1 MNIQPFIFN
10 WKGQYDKTCKKEEQ
24 LKKIFDK
31 VIVINSDDDNE
42 KPDWINIGDECYFTE
57 QFLKA
62 VEIFDGDVLFHI
74 QADASYDDFESI
86 VKDAE
91 KYYLEY
97 DWGVYAPNVDYTWYT
112 SQNTDIQSL
121 ESSHPNIK
129 MVADPDCT
137 CWFIHKD
144 IIDEF
149 KNRNIDMTNQKMGW
163 GIDLAICS
171 LSFISKRPV
180 IRDYSHT
187 IDHPPG
193 TTYNKERAAKE
204 MGELWQRLDD
214 DMKIAISYIKGDREN
229 LRNYFV

>member
-10 WKGQYDKTCKKEEQ
+10 WKGQFDKTCEKEEQ

-31 VIVINSDDDNE
+31 VIVINSDDGNE
-42 KPDWINIGDECYFTE
+42 KPDWVNIGDECYFTE

-74 QADASYDDFESI
+74 QADASYDDFERL
-86 VKDAE
+86 VEDAE

-121 ESSHPNIK
+121 ESSHSNIK

-144 IIDEF
+144 IINEF

-171 LSFISKRPV
+171 LSFINKRPV

-193 TTYNKERAAKE
+193 TNYNKERAAKE

-229 LRNYFV
+229 LRKYFL